1 MLTTHSY
8 PVSKL
13 RITVPI
19 LCQYAF
25 MADDNFAILNW
36 EFNYKYKKYY
46 AFSSVF
52 SVPDGYYSL
61 SPYFILTL

>member
-1 MLTTHSY
+1 
-8 PVSKL
+8 
-13 RITVPI
+13 
-19 LCQYAF
+19 